1 MKENTNTPE
10 QNKKIKLAKS
20 TASDFQTGHLEGPM
34 GYKFQTRAFL
44 EILFLYKNSVDV
56 ANPDILGKNNKNTF
70 VLTAKKSVRKVKE
83 QVRLDIKDLLNFTV
97 PGAGSL
103 ARFVVK
109 GANRKVLK
117 DNTFADDLDE
127 VVDNAVDF
135 GSGFLKV
142 WKGKDG
148 KLKMRSID
156 TFKMIFNQYDFT
168 AGAKIEKMR
177 KTFKWII
184 ENEKYDADA
193 RELIRTRHPLEEDQA
208 KDTVFYQMVND
219 KKDSTQTIDVIHVEE
234 EVVLYEYEGKAQVD
248 YFKFDAEKRSGF
260 PDALGIGFYENV
272 FNLIVKTKVN
282 QERMD
287 KVMEIAATLPFQKKM
302 DNKRD
307 AYAGKEVHK
316 MKTGGVLGYK
326 ENPIEP
332 MDTGGIKQAQMIA
345 AELDKMGQQTA
356 EDIGV
361 NDPLA
366 GKTLPSGTSGV
377 LGNLLAENA
386 SSVLK
391 EVQKHYSTFLAI
403 VYDKR
408 ITPYILQVFDAKDN
422 LEKYLDANDIKM
434 VKTQVIGYLVSLKE
448 VDAAI
453 REEEFDEAIA
463 HEEVKQ
469 ELKGKDFIPGALLDN
484 LREEV
489 GSIEVF
495 ITGQNVSKATTV
507 AFIREMRMT
516 YAKNPELFKDPTYIS
531 MLKKEAEFE
540 VGISGVEIDNLLKDL
555 Q

>member
-20 TASDFQTGHLEGPM
+20 TASDFQTGHLSGPM

-70 VLTAKKSVRKVKE
+70 VNEAKKSIRKVKE

-103 ARFVVK
+103 SRFVVK
-109 GANRKVLK
+109 AANRKVLK
-117 DNTFADDLDE
+117 DNTFADDLDA

-142 WKGKDG
+142 WKDKNG

-156 TFKMIFNQYDFT
+156 PFKMIFNQYDF
-168 AGAKIEKMR
+168 ADGAKLERIR
-177 KTFKWII
+177 KTRKWII
-184 ENEKYDADA
+184 ENEKYDIDA
-193 RELIRTRHPLEEDQA
+193 RELLRTRYPEEKEQD
-208 KDTVFYQMVND
+208 KDTTFYQMV
-219 KKDSTQTIDVIHVEE
+219 KDHKDGTQTIDVIHVEE
-234 EVVLYEYEGKAQVD
+234 EIVFYEYEGEAQID
-248 YFKFDAEKRSGF
+248 YFKFDAEIRSGF
-260 PDALGIGFYENV
+260 TDALGIGFYENV
-272 FNLIVKTKVN
+272 FNLIVKSKVN

-345 AELDKMGQQTA
+345 AELDKMSAAMGA
-356 EDIGV
+356 EVGT
-361 NDPLA
+361 NDALE

-408 ITPYILQVFDAKDN
+408 ITPYILQVFDAGDN

-453 REEEFDEAIA
+453 KDEDFDEALA
-463 HEEVKQ
+463 TEEVKH
-469 ELKGKDFIPGALLDN
+469 EIKGKDFVPGVLLDQ

-495 ITGQNVSKATTV
+495 ITGQNVSKAQTV
-507 AFIREMRMT
+507 AFIREMRIT
-516 YAKNPELFKDPTYIS
+516 YAKNPELFTDSTYIA

-540 VGISGVEIDNLLKDL
+540 IGISGVEIDNLLKDL